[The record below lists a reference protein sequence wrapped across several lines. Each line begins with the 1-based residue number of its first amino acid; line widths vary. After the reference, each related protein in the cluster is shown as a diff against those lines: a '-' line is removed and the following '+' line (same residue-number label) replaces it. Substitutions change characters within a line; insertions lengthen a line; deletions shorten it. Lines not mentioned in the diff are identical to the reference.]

1 VNGLT
6 ALVLFGLLFLVLNG
20 AWSVLLQ
27 QVAQPLYRARLLR
40 LAPARRASWSAALLA
55 LPPALAVA
63 VVLPVVIGSAAGW
76 IPVIEWC
83 HRIHTHCDL
92 LLGSDSAT
100 EILVYGLVGGTLAL
114 ALGGLLVRLGGPLL
128 WARRRA
134 GVTLAPADRARL
146 DRALTG
152 FEERG
157 EAPPRVV
164 VIPSLGGGAAVF
176 GFWQPTVMLSA
187 ELLAVLAPDE
197 LYAVLRHER
206 AHFER
211 RDGLWSLGIALGRCL
226 SPWPAAGRAMAALW
240 HLDREILC
248 DGQAV
253 RNGADPLALAQS
265 LVTAARLPRRLHPWW
280 APALVDGAG
289 SSLSERVQRLLT
301 DPEPGEPDARPVLAV
316 CAALVL
322 IAAACSAFAGE
333 TLLSLHCLV
342 EEGIH
347 LLS

>member
-1 VNGLT
+1 MNGLT
-6 ALVLFGLLFLVLNG
+6 ALVLFALLFLVLNG
-20 AWSVLLQ
+20 AWSVLIQ
-27 QVAQPLYRARLLR
+27 QAARPLYRARLLR
-40 LAPARRASWSAALLA
+40 LAPARRAAWSAALLA
-55 LPPALAVA
+55 LPPALALA

-100 EILVYGLVGGTLAL
+100 EVLVYGLTGGAL
-114 ALGGLLVRLGGPLL
+114 AVALGVVFARLGAPLL

-134 GVTLAPADRARL
+134 SVTLAPADRACL
-146 DRALTG
+146 DRALAR
-152 FEERG
+152 FEARG

-176 GFWQPTVMLSA
+176 GIRRPTVMLSA
-187 ELLAVLAPDE
+187 DLLGMLGPDE

-211 RDGLWSLGIALGRCL
+211 RDGLWSLGITLGRHL
-226 SPWPAAGRAMAALW
+226 SPWPGAGRALATLW

-253 RNGADPLALAQS
+253 RDGADPLALAQS
-265 LVTAARLPRRLHPWW
+265 LVTAARLPRRLPPWW

-289 SSLSERVQRLLT
+289 FALSERVQRLLADRQT
-301 DPEPGEPDARPVLAV
+301 GESDAPTVLAV

-322 IAAACSAFAGE
+322 AAAACSAFAGE
-333 TLLSLHCLV
+333 ALLSLHCLV
-342 EEGIH
+342 EEGVH